1 MAWRPPID
9 TEWCSMEGCWEFRRL
24 MPPRSSRISAASG
37 RGEPTLDP
45 LLGGAKDC
53 LRPPMATAEALGAA
67 LAASAS
73 ATDAARSRWVT
84 GAPVKAT
91 GAATTEHR
99 FVAMWRRAVVL
110 VRRTAEVALPAAA
123 ERTISDHLDG
133 CDCATGC
140 DCDCVCDETTGRDG
154 GAWPSG
160 GAPAGWAGR
169 SCGERSP
176 RPRREPRRGPACGLE
191 EVRGREDAAAPAAAK
206 AAGLPP

>member
-1 MAWRPPID
+1 M
-9 TEWCSMEGCWEFRRL
+9 
-24 MPPRSSRISAASG
+24 
-37 RGEPTLDP
+37 DP

-110 VRRTAEVALPAAA
+110 VRSTAEVALPAAA
-123 ERTISDHLDG
+123 ERTIS
-133 CDCATGC
+133 ATGQRC
-140 DCDCVCDETTGRDG
+140 WSTGTILLKSADNC
-154 GAWPSG
+154 SQ
-160 GAPAGWAGR
+160 
-169 SCGERSP
+169 C
-176 RPRREPRRGPACGLE
+176 
-191 EVRGREDAAAPAAAK
+191 AA
-206 AAGLPP
+206 